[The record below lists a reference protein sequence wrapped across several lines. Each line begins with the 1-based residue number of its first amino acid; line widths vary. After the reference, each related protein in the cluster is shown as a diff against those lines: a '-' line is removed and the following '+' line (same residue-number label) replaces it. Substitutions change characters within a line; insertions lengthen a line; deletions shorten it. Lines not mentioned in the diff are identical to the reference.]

1 MLIPSTTAVSP
12 STLSMANPRQIAL
25 TTASSSVVL
34 YTVPVGKKFVGYIY
48 GQTLASE
55 YQITPSGGTAAFNS
69 APANNTNAPIT
80 PLQSVLVAGTI
91 ITSGSSN
98 RIYVIGVESDL

>member
-1 MLIPSTTAVSP
+1 MLLSTAAAPSQ
-12 STLSMANPRQIAL
+12 LSMANPRQIVA
-25 TTASSSVVL
+25 TTATSSVVL
-34 YTVPVGKKFVGYIY
+34 YTVPAGKKFVGYIY
-48 GQTLASE
+48 GQASASD
-55 YQITPSGGTAAFNS
+55 YAITPSGGTAISQS

-91 ITSGSSN
+91 ITSQSSV